1 MAVPETTEKNN
12 EQNTDFSL
20 IGFVRDTRV
29 ELKKV
34 TWPTK
39 QEIIANTIVV
49 LVAVCLCAGLIW
61 IIDAFFSILFGLL
74 LR

>member
-1 MAVPETTEKNN
+1 MAVPETTEEKGL
-12 EQNTDFSL
+12 EQSGNFL
-20 IGFVRDTRV
+20 VRFVTETKV

-49 LVAVCLCAGLIW
+49 LIAVCLCAGLIW
-61 IIDAFFSILFGLL
+61 IIDAMFSILFRLI

>member
-12 EQNTDFSL
+12 KQGGNF
-20 IGFVRDTRV
+20 IGRFVSETKV

-49 LVAVCLCAGLIW
+49 LIAVCLCAGLIW